1 MSQATLELADTLT
14 VQLKQRLDIGLF
26 LVVVA
31 LIGLGLVM
39 VASSSIGVAEK
50 TYHNPFH
57 FIVRQSVYVAI
68 GMALAFIM
76 YELPLRLWETMGAF
90 LLLLC
95 FALLVLVL
103 IPGVGKTVNGATRW
117 VDLAV
122 FDIQVSEIVKLLMVM
137 YMAGYIVRHVEAIRS
152 TLGGFLKPLAV
163 VAALSGLLLIEPDFG
178 ASVVILLVTMG
189 MMFLGGVRLVQFASL
204 FAVAAGLFAII
215 AVATPYRLQRL
226 TSFLDPWA
234 DPLHTG
240 YQLTQ
245 ALIAIGSGSW
255 FGAGLGSSI
264 QKLFYLPEA
273 HNDFMFAILAE
284 ELGLVGVMTVLLLFV
299 YAVWRAFAIGAT
311 AERSGHLFGAYIAF
325 GIGLWV
331 GIQAFVNIGVNM
343 GILPTK
349 GLTLPFMSAGG
360 SSMIMMCAAM
370 GLLLRVHRE
379 THDLKLKGVRS
390 KGRTRKAKR

>member
-1 MSQATLELADTLT
+1 
-14 VQLKQRLDIGLF
+14 LDIGLF